1 VVVVV
6 EPSGHL
12 AFWLA
17 EHPIQSPL
25 AQAAQQERQASP
37 QGKEIHRPRSRSRL
51 WVAVLVQVALPQ
63 DLPEDLVVAVAVAV
77 RLQPDM
83 QEPLGKAVRVEM
95 QKSTRITTA
104 AAVEDSPLL
113 EALHQQ
119 PWQALVALAW
129 IALLSSHH

>member
-1 VVVVV
+1 V
-6 EPSGHL
+6 E
-12 AFWLA
+12 
-17 EHPIQSPL
+17 E
-25 AQAAQQERQASP
+25 AQEEAQEER
-37 QGKEIHRPRSRSRL
+37 KEIRHLHLESRL
-51 WVAVLVQVALPQ
+51 LAVVAAVAGQAQELLADP
-63 DLPEDLVVAVAVAV
+63 VAVAVGVV
-77 RLQPDM
+77 RLLLVM